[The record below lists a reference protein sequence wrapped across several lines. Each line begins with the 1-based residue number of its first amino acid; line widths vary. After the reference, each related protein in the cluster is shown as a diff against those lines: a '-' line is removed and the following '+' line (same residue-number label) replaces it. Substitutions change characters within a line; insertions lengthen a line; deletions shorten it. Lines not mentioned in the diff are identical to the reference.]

1 MGCATWS
8 LKNYLLF
15 KIHEIQLVMLFT
27 ILHVQQANNYAWAW
41 LYVLLSSVL
50 NVNCSQR
57 LSDAKFFTACSM
69 MHTINIFSWSL
80 FLMLCSLSIN
90 SWALKCLTKATN
102 LPILI
107 LHCSFIGSSPTFS
120 SQLQLWFLFTNFFF
134 QLWFRFLT
142 LLSSCLIHHL
152 WNIAWVR
159 SNVEMFAHR
168 LSKMIAWTILLARS
182 IIYLK
187 YWYPN

>member
-57 LSDAKFFTACSM
+57 LSDAEFFTACSM
-69 MHTINIFSWSL
+69 MHTSNIFSWSL

-120 SQLQLWFLFTNFFF
+120 SQLQLWFLFKNFFSNYGSGF
-134 QLWFRFLT
+134 WLFYQVVWFIISET
-142 LLSSCLIHHL
+142 LHESGQMLKCLH
-152 WNIAWVR
+152 
-159 SNVEMFAHR
+159 
-168 LSKMIAWTILLARS
+168 TD
-182 IIYLK
+182 
-187 YWYPN
+187 YPRW